1 MKVDKLS
8 VRKRR
13 FWQSK
18 VFWIVVVVLLLAG
31 SGGAWYFLLGPGSS
45 AKQSTAQTGPTY
57 HTTTVKKGNL
67 RISTSGTGTLV
78 ATHSVDLS
86 FSTGGTVTVLKVQP
100 GDQVKTGDVLA
111 SLGNTAGLQATVAN
125 DQLLYL
131 QAQQALDNLKLNA
144 DVALATAY
152 KDWVTAQDNYNTA
165 LNTNTR
171 IGLPRCTKA
180 VDTKLNQLVTNAK
193 VNLDRL
199 TKYNYGSTDWIAA
212 VSQYENA
219 VGNYN
224 FCVAYTV
231 DDKTNAQAALDV
243 AKVTQQQAEDKY
255 NTLKANNGIDPQAVA
270 LAQAKVDQA
279 KTQHDKD
286 QQNLAGTTLVA
297 PMDGTVT
304 YVAAKVG
311 SMVANDTTTTAST
324 TKFITISDL
333 SRPAVQV
340 GVDETDMAK
349 FIVGNKAE
357 VTFDALPDT
366 LFTGVVSQV
375 EPQTTTSGRYQ
386 VVTGL
391 IQLDQTTAKAAQN
404 LPLGLSA
411 TVVVISKEA
420 TNVLLVPV
428 DAVRDIGNQQYS
440 IFVLGSDGKLSLKIV
455 QVGLSDGV
463 QTEIISGLS
472 VGELVTTG
480 TVPTAK

>member
-8 VRKRR
+8 GRKRR

-18 VFWIVVVVLLLAG
+18 VFWIAVVVLLAG

-45 AKQSTAQTGPTY
+45 AKLSAAQTGPTY

-78 ATHSVDLS
+78 AAHSVDLS

-111 SLGNTAGLQATVAN
+111 SLGNTASLQATVAN

-131 QAQQALDNLKLNA
+131 QAQQAVDNLKLNA

-152 KDWVTAQDNYNTA
+152 KDWVTAQETYTTA
-165 LNTNTR
+165 VDTNTR
-171 IGLPRCTKA
+171 TGLTRCTKA
-180 VDTKLNQLVTNAK
+180 VNTQLYQKVTNAK

-199 TKYNYGSTDWIAA
+199 TKYNYGSTEWIAA

-224 FCVAYTV
+224 FCIAYSTG
-231 DDKTNAQAALDV
+231 DKTNAQAALDV
-243 AKVTQQQAEDKY
+243 AKVSQQQAEDKY
-255 NTLKANNGIDPQAVA
+255 NTMKANNGIDPQAVA

-286 QQNLAGTTLVA
+286 QQDLTGTTLVA

-304 YVAAKVG
+304 FVAAKLG
-311 SMVANDTTTTAST
+311 SMVSTSTTSTTTTT
-324 TKFITISDL
+324 FITISDL
-333 SRPAVQV
+333 SRPSVLV
-340 GVDETDMAK
+340 SIDEADMAK
-349 FIVGNKAE
+349 FVAGNKAE

-366 LFTGVVSQV
+366 VFTGVVSQV

-411 TVVVISKEA
+411 TIVVISKEA
-420 TNVLLVPV
+420 KNALLVPV

-440 IFVLGSDGKLSLKIV
+440 VFVLGSDGKLSLKIV

-463 QTEIISGLS
+463 QTEVTSGLS

-480 TVPTAK
+480 IVPTAK

>member
-8 VRKRR
+8 GRKRR

-18 VFWIVVVVLLLAG
+18 VFWIAVIVLLLAG
-31 SGGAWYFLLGPGSS
+31 GGGAWYFLLGPGSS
-45 AKQSTAQTGPTY
+45 AKLSAAQTGPTY

-78 ATHSVDLS
+78 AAHSVDLS
-86 FSTGGTVTVLKVQP
+86 FSTGGTVTVLKIQP

-111 SLGNTAGLQATVAN
+111 SLGNTASLQATVAN

-131 QAQQALDNLKLNA
+131 QAQQAVDNLKLNA

-152 KDWVTAQDNYNTA
+152 KDWVTAQETYTTA
-165 LNTNTR
+165 VDSNTR
-171 IGLPRCTKA
+171 TGLTRCTKA
-180 VDTKLNQLVTNAK
+180 VNTQLYQKVTNAK

-199 TKYNYGSTDWIAA
+199 TKYNYGSTEWIAA

-224 FCVAYTV
+224 FCIAYSTN
-231 DDKTNAQAALDV
+231 DKTNAQAALDV
-243 AKVTQQQAEDKY
+243 AKVSQQQAEDKY

-286 QQNLAGTTLVA
+286 QQDLAGTTLVA

-304 YVAAKVG
+304 YVAAKLG
-311 SMVANDTTTTAST
+311 SMVSTSTTSTTTTT
-324 TKFITISDL
+324 FITISDL
-333 SRPAVQV
+333 SRPSVQV
-340 GVDETDMAK
+340 SIDEADMAK
-349 FIVGNKAE
+349 FVAGNKAE

-366 LFTGVVSQV
+366 VFTGVVSQV

-411 TVVVISKEA
+411 TIVVISKEA
-420 TNVLLVPV
+420 KNALLVPV

-440 IFVLGSDGKLSLKIV
+440 VFVLSSDGKLSLKIV

-463 QTEIISGLS
+463 QTEVTSGLS

-480 TVPTAK
+480 IVPTAK